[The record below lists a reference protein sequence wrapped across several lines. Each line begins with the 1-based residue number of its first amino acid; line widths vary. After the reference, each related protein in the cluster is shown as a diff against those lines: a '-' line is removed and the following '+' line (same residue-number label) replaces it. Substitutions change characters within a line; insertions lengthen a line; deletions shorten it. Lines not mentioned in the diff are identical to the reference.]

1 MSGEDDGTGIGQV
14 TVEAGNLFLGGS
26 DAEGVAVAGDGAVV
40 AGDGP
45 VGMLYDKGV
54 GEQGLADELE
64 DFVDVVV
71 LGIDR
76 LPVTYHVDILLSDD
90 EAAGVVQLGVGVAET
105 QGIQAAST
113 VSPLPRTA

>member
-14 TVEAGNLFLGGS
+14 TVEAGNLFFGGS

-54 GEQGLADELE
+54 GEQGMFGGYTD
-64 DFVDVVV
+64 
-71 LGIDR
+71 
-76 LPVTYHVDILLSDD
+76 
-90 EAAGVVQLGVGVAET
+90 GVFSEN
-105 QGIQAAST
+105 I
-113 VSPLPRTA
+113 